1 MAPTATERGGRL
13 TWRLFLT
20 VGAVVAGVLALALVG
35 LSLATERTATATSA
49 RALERTTHLL
59 AVLLEEREAG
69 LARATQVFA
78 QNPTFRSIVLSGRA
92 QDVLDQSVEAA
103 QRVGAQWVQVTDSA
117 GNRLAKSDE
126 PAAPA
131 APLAGSSLIAGAL
144 SGEVMGG
151 IGSSGDTALFQAV
164 AVPIVGAT
172 TVSGALMATQAIDSA
187 LAAEIRETTASEVAF
202 FVLDTAGRAQVVAAT
217 FARDAALEEALGGAV
232 GRRLVSGTAEA
243 VPLELS
249 VGGRPFSGRAAPLRS
264 AGGEVLGGMAAL
276 RSVAAERAPFAGLRG
291 AIVAAGIAGLGLAF
305 VLALVTARSLARPIL
320 ALTHATRRVAQGDY
334 DVQVTVASRDEI
346 GTLAESIRRMIN
358 DLREKAALVAV
369 LEGEAGRGVRAAG
382 GARTG
387 VGARGEGATGGKRMG
402 DEGMD
407 GEAVEVAP
415 GAVVGGRYE
424 IGESLG
430 AGGGGVVF
438 RAFDRE
444 LGETVALKTLHRDA
458 AADNPEALERLKSEL
473 RLARRLTHRNIVRTY
488 DLGVAGGRY
497 WITMELI
504 SGTSLRALLDRGGA
518 LPLPAALAI
527 GKQLFR
533 ALQVAHEAG
542 ILHRDI
548 KPQNLM
554 VQPDGTL
561 KVMDFGIARVITR
574 PSGLTQAGMV
584 VGTPEYM
591 APEQLLGETVDARS
605 DLFSAGVV
613 LYECVTGRRPIE
625 ADSPVVLVSR
635 LLHDP
640 VPPASRVSPGVP
652 AALSALLDRLLARTP
667 AQRPASS
674 AEVVAA
680 LQGMDA

>member
-13 TWRLFLT
+13 TWRLVLI
-20 VGAVVAGVLALALVG
+20 VGAVVAAVLVLALAG
-35 LSLATERTATATSA
+35 LSLATERTAATTSA
-49 RALERTTHLL
+49 RALERTTRLL
-59 AVLLEEREAG
+59 AVLLDEREAG

-78 QNPTFRSIVLSGRA
+78 QNPNFRSIVLSGRP
-92 QDVLDQSVEAA
+92 QDVLDQSIEAA

-117 GNRLAKSDE
+117 GIRLAKSDE
-126 PAAPA
+126 PAAPPS
-131 APLAGSSLIAGAL
+131 PLAGSALIAGAL
-144 SGEVMGG
+144 SGDVTGG
-151 IGSSGDTALFQAV
+151 IGTSGDTALFQAV
-164 AVPIVGAT
+164 AVPVIGAT

-202 FVLDTAGRAQVVAAT
+202 FVLDTAGRAHVVAAT
-217 FARDAALEEALGGAV
+217 FGRHAGLDESLGAAV
-232 GRRLVSGTAEA
+232 GRLLVSGTADA
-243 VPLELS
+243 VPLSLPLA
-249 VGGRPFSGRAAPLRS
+249 GRPFSGRAAPLRS
-264 AGGEVLGGMAAL
+264 AGGEVLGGMAAM
-276 RSVAAERAPFAGLRG
+276 RSVEAERAPFAGLRG

-305 VLALVTARSLARPIL
+305 VLALLTARSLARPIL

-334 DVQVTVASRDEI
+334 DVHVAVTSHDEI
-346 GTLAESIRRMIN
+346 GTLAESIRMMIN
-358 DLREKAALVAV
+358 DLREKASLVAV
-369 LEGEAGRGVRAAG
+369 LEGQG
-382 GARTG
+382 GARAARVVSAGSTG
-387 VGARGEGATGGKRMG
+387 RGLGVVAE
-402 DEGMD
+402 
-407 GEAVEVAP
+407 GEAVEIAP

-444 LGETVALKTLHRDA
+444 LGETVALKTLHGDA
-458 AADNPEALERLKSEL
+458 VTDDPEALERLKSEL

-497 WITMELI
+497 WITMELV
-504 SGTSLRALLDRGGA
+504 SGTSLRALLDRERA
-518 LPLPAALAI
+518 LPLAAALSI

-561 KVMDFGIARVITR
+561 KVMDFGIARAITR
-574 PSGLTQAGMV
+574 SSGLTQAGVV

-591 APEQLLGETVDARS
+591 APEQLLGEAVDARS

-625 ADSPVVLVSR
+625 ADSPAVLISR
-635 LLHDP
+635 LLRDAAP
-640 VPPASRVSPGVP
+640 SASSVAPAVP
-652 AALSALLDRLLARTP
+652 AGLSALLDRLLARTP
-667 AQRPASS
+667 ALRPASGGEVF
-674 AEVVAA
+674 AE